1 MGNFVAGL
9 VRGGQTSFHSIS
21 MFKQVINKTLG
32 ILLAIYLIT
41 SVSTFYVKTVP
52 MEREI
57 FFNYMASTHLGFMMK
72 NVKVTGKNGTVYRLK
87 KEEFVNKKLVIES
100 VNITRQIFWGSLKTA
115 GMFVGVL
122 SLGIFGFFIWRGA
135 VKSGG
140 QYIRGAR
147 IVGSKKLKKMLKWRQ
162 DASTFTIGNTP
173 LKKNSEMQHIILL
186 GSPGVGKT
194 QAIFELLDEV
204 KRLGQKAIVYDVEG
218 VYTKRY
224 YDNSKDFILNPL
236 DQRDA
241 KWSPWLD
248 MIGKMNIASLA
259 SSLIIDT
266 NGMSDP
272 FWYQAARTIFEEAME
287 QLIRDGRE
295 DTQVLLDLLC
305 RKGIEDLQVVLKN
318 TFAEAL
324 VASEIEKTAL
334 SVKSILTA
342 NLKRL
347 EFICKPEAHFS
358 IRDWIKREDN
368 SWLFITSREDMHE
381 ALKPIIT
388 AYVDIVSNCLLTLEE
403 NRERRIWF
411 VTDEIHTI
419 GQSNSY
425 MQLAARGRKRGVC
438 IVAGLQSM
446 RQMDD
451 VFGKHGAEKISGM
464 FSTRVYF
471 RNSDL
476 ETARWIS
483 KSLGEHEMFEYTEGE
498 SYGSHEMRDGVNL
511 SRQKRVA
518 DLVMKEEI
526 MQLDDLNAYL
536 KIVGDYPLTKVNIKV
551 RENQSEIE
559 AFIPDESMTLLQRR
573 QSEDPHML
581 PLMSDQ
587 NGETPSVDE
596 PTKMKRKK
604 KTKKHENWQT
614 TLDL

>member
-1 MGNFVAGL
+1 MANILSGL
-9 VRGGQTSFHSIS
+9 VRGGQTSFHSIA
-21 MFKQVINKTLG
+21 MFKQVIHKT
-32 ILLAIYLIT
+32 ILLIMAIYMIGV
-41 SVSTFYVKTVP
+41 SVHFYQNTLSL
-52 MEREI
+52 EREI
-57 FFNYMASTHLGFMMK
+57 FAKYILAKHAGFLVNNIK
-72 NVKVTGKNGTVYRLK
+72 VKATSGKTVSFSKEQFINIKPITDSVRLTENALWTAFTQAGHFIAVVTL
-87 KEEFVNKKLVIES
+87 LI
-100 VNITRQIFWGSLKTA
+100 L
-115 GMFVGVL
+115 M
-122 SLGIFGFFIWRGA
+122 FFIWRGF

-140 QYIRGAR
+140 QFIRGAR
-147 IVGSKKLKKMLKWRQ
+147 IVRSNKLKWILKVKH
-162 DASTFTIGNTP
+162 DASSFTIGDTP
-173 LKKNSEMQHIILL
+173 IKKNSEMQHIILL

-204 KRLGQKAIVYDVEG
+204 KSQGQKAIVYDVEG

-224 YDNSKDFILNPL
+224 YDESKDFILNPL
-236 DQRDA
+236 DKRDA
-241 KWSPWLD
+241 KWSPWVD

-259 SSLIIDT
+259 SSLIADV
-266 NGMSDP
+266 NGFSDP
-272 FWYQAARTIFEEAME
+272 FWYQAARTIFEETME
-287 QLIRDGRE
+287 ALITDGRE
-295 DTQVLLDLLC
+295 DTKVLLDLLC
-305 RKGIEDLQVVLKN
+305 RKGIEDLQVILKD

-347 EFICKPEAHFS
+347 EFICKPDAKFS
-358 IRDWIKREDN
+358 IRDWIKSEDS

-381 ALKPIIT
+381 TLKPIIT
-388 AYVDIVSNCLLTLEE
+388 AYIDIVSNCLLTLEE
-403 NRERRIWF
+403 NRERRIWL

-483 KSLGEHEMFEYTEGE
+483 KSLGENEMYEYTEGE

-511 SRQKRVA
+511 SKQKRVT
-518 DLVMKEEI
+518 DLVMKEEV
-526 MQLDDLNAYL
+526 MQLPDLTAYL
-536 KIVGDYPLTKVNIKV
+536 KILGDYPLTQVKIKV
-551 RENQSEIE
+551 RENFGDVQ
-559 AFIPDESMTLLQRR
+559 AFIADESMIVLRR
-573 QSEDPHML
+573 GQSPDR
-581 PLMSDQ
+581 
-587 NGETPSVDE
+587 TPVESMPE
-596 PTKMKRKK
+596 KEKKEARKK
-604 KTKKHENWQT
+604 KSWETA
-614 TLDL
+614 LDL

>member
-1 MGNFVAGL
+1 MG
-9 VRGGQTSFHSIS
+9 
-21 MFKQVINKTLG
+21 MFYSKTQPLERDVFIQYMGAKHLG
-32 ILLAIYLIT
+32 FL
-41 SVSTFYVKTVP
+41 VKTV
-52 MEREI
+52 
-57 FFNYMASTHLGFMMK
+57 S
-72 NVKVTGKNGTVYRLK
+72 VSGKNGTEYKLQKEDFISK
-87 KEEFVNKKLVIES
+87 KVVQDS
-100 VNITRQIFWGSLKTA
+100 VEITLITFWKSIAGAAIFIAIL
-115 GMFVGVL
+115 GMFV
-122 SLGIFGFFIWRGA
+122 FGFFIWRGA

-140 QYIRGAR
+140 QHIRGAR
-147 IVGSKKLKKMLKWRQ
+147 IVECSKLKRMLKWKN
-162 DASTFTIGNTP
+162 DASTFCIGGVP
-173 LKKNSEMQHIILL
+173 IKKNSEMQHIILL

-194 QAIFELLDEV
+194 QAIFEILDEV
-204 KRLGQKAIVYDVEG
+204 KRLGQKAIIYDVEG
-218 VYTKRY
+218 VYAKRY
-224 YDNSKDFILNPL
+224 YDKSRDFILNPL
-236 DQRDA
+236 DKRDA
-241 KWSPWLD
+241 KWSPWRD
-248 MIGKMNIASLA
+248 MIGKTDIASLA
-259 SSLIIDT
+259 SSLIADT

-272 FWYQAARTIFEEAME
+272 FWYQAARTIFEEAMQ
-287 QLIRDGRE
+287 QLIFSGRE

-305 RKGIEDLQVVLKN
+305 RKGIEDLQEVLKN

-347 EFICKPEAHFS
+347 EFICKPEAAFS
-358 IRDWIKREDN
+358 IREWIKSEDD

-388 AYVDIVSNCLLTLEE
+388 AYIDIVSNCLLTLEE
-403 NRERRIWF
+403 DRERRVWF

-511 SRQKRVA
+511 SRQKRVT
-518 DLVMKEEI
+518 DLVMKEEV
-526 MQLDDLNAYL
+526 MGLEDLCAYL
-536 KIVGDYPLTKVNIKV
+536 KIVGDYPLTKVKIAV
-551 RENQSEIE
+551 RETKSNVES
-559 AFIPDESMTLLQRR
+559 FIADESMTLLQRGTR
-573 QSEDPHML
+573 PEAE
-581 PLMSDQ
+581 LMIPIE
-587 NGETPSVDE
+587 GEAEGITNIDS
-596 PTKMKRKK
+596 PTKRVKKRKTRK
-604 KTKKHENWQT
+604 KDVVTQDDWQT
-614 TLDL
+614 ALDL

>member
-1 MGNFVAGL
+1 
-9 VRGGQTSFHSIS
+9 
-21 MFKQVINKTLG
+21 
-32 ILLAIYLIT
+32 
-41 SVSTFYVKTVP
+41 
-52 MEREI
+52 MERSVFI
-57 FFNYMASTHLGFMMK
+57 NYLAAKHLGFMIK
-72 NVKVTGKNGTVYRLK
+72 NVNVEGQNGQKYTIEKDRFLSKN
-87 KEEFVNKKLVIES
+87 EVISS
-100 VNITRQIFWGSLKTA
+100 VNVTKKHFYASIKTTA
-115 GMFVGVL
+115 KYMLAF
-122 SLGIFGFFIWRGA
+122 SSGIFLFFTWRGF

-140 QYIRGAR
+140 QFIRGAR
-147 IVGSKKLKKMLKWRQ
+147 IINSMRLKRLLILKK
-162 DASTFTIGNTP
+162 DASKFTIGEAP
-173 LKKNSEMQHIILL
+173 IKKDSEMQHIILL

-194 QAIFELLDEV
+194 QAIFEILDKV
-204 KRLGQKAIVYDVEG
+204 KQRGHKAIVYDVEG

-224 YDNSKDFILNPL
+224 FDSSKDFILNPL

-241 KWSPWLD
+241 KWSPWKD

-259 SSLIIDT
+259 SSLIEDV
-266 NGMSDP
+266 NGMADP
-272 FWYQAARTIFEEAME
+272 FWHQAARTIFEEAME
-287 QLIRDGRE
+287 RLIQEGRE
-295 DTQVLLDLLC
+295 DTRVLLDLLC

-324 VASEIEKTAL
+324 VSSEIEKTAL

-347 EFICKPEAHFS
+347 EFLCKDDANFS
-358 IRDWIKREDN
+358 IREWIKREDD

-388 AYVDIVSNCLLTLEE
+388 AYIDIVSNCLLTLEE
-403 NRERRIWF
+403 DRERRIWF

-451 VFGKHGAEKISGM
+451 VFGKNGAEKISGM

-483 KSLGEHEMFEYTEGE
+483 KSLGEQEIFEYMEGE

-511 SRQKRVA
+511 SKQKRIT
-518 DLVMKEEI
+518 DLVMKEEV
-526 MQLDDLNAYL
+526 MQLPDLTAYL
-536 KIVGDYPLTKVNIKV
+536 KILGDYPLTKVRIKI
-551 RENQSEIE
+551 RETKNDVE
-559 AFIPDESMTLLQRR
+559 AFIADESMTLLRR
-573 QSEDPHML
+573 GQSETIQIIEPVTNL
-581 PLMSDQ
+581 LLNAPI
-587 NGETPSVDE
+587 DE
-596 PTKMKRKK
+596 KKMVKK
-604 KTKKHENWQT
+604 KEKWESA
-614 TLDL
+614 LDF

>member
-1 MGNFVAGL
+1 MPSIMTGL
-9 VRGGQTSFHSIS
+9 VRGGQTSYHSIA
-21 MFKQVINKTLG
+21 MFKQVLQKTL
-32 ILLAIYLIT
+32 ILLIWVYLGLIAAL
-41 SVSTFYVKTVP
+41 FYSKTVP
-52 MEREI
+52 MERSI
-57 FFNYMASTHLGFMMK
+57 YINYLTAKHLGFMIK
-72 NVKVTGKNGTVYRLK
+72 TVRVEGLNGQKYSLDKDKFLARKEALASVRL
-87 KEEFVNKKLVIES
+87 
-100 VNITRQIFWGSLKTA
+100 TQRTFWAAFRSASYGII
-115 GMFVGVL
+115 GL
-122 SLGIFGFFIWRGA
+122 SFFLFAFFTWRGF

-140 QYIRGAR
+140 QYLRGAK
-147 IVGSKKLKKMLKWRQ
+147 IISSKRLKGLLILKR
-162 DASTFTIGNTP
+162 DASPFSIGEVP

-194 QAIFELLDEV
+194 QAIFELLDKV
-204 KRLGQKAIVYDVEG
+204 KALGQKAIIYDVEG
-218 VYTKRY
+218 VYTRRY
-224 YDNSKDFILNPL
+224 YDATKDFILNPL

-241 KWSPWLD
+241 KWSPWSD
-248 MIGKMNIASLA
+248 MRGKMNIASLA
-259 SSLIIDT
+259 SSLIQDS
-266 NGMSDP
+266 NSMADP

-287 QLIRDGRE
+287 RLIQEGRE

-347 EFICKPEAHFS
+347 EFLCKEGAQFS
-358 IRDWIKREDN
+358 IRDWIMREDN
-368 SWLFITSREDMHE
+368 SWLFITSREDMHQ

-388 AYVDIVSNCLLTLEE
+388 AYIDIVSNCLLTLEE

-446 RQMDD
+446 RQMDE
-451 VFGKHGAEKISGM
+451 VFGRNGAEKISGM

-483 KSLGEHEMFEYTEGE
+483 KSLGEQEIFEYTEGE

-511 SRQKRVA
+511 SKQKRLT
-518 DLVMKEEI
+518 DLVLKEEI
-526 MQLDDLNAYL
+526 MQLPDLTAYL
-536 KIVGDYPLTKVNIKV
+536 KIVGDHPLTQVKITI
-551 RENQSEIE
+551 RETLSSVD
-559 AFIPDESMTLLQRR
+559 AFIADESMTLLKRGEVAVPQV
-573 QSEDPHML
+573 
-581 PLMSDQ
+581 SDEEPDTLLE
-587 NGETPSVDE
+587 GLKMRPMEKEKWGSVFDF
-596 PTKMKRKK
+596 
-604 KTKKHENWQT
+604 
-614 TLDL
+614 

>member
-1 MGNFVAGL
+1 MSGL
-9 VRGGQTSFHSIS
+9 VRGGQTSYHSIA
-21 MFKQVINKTLG
+21 MFKQVIQKTMLLLIWIYLG
-32 ILLAIYLIT
+32 ILSGI
-41 SVSTFYVKTVP
+41 FYVKTTP
-52 MEREI
+52 IERSI
-57 FFNYMASTHLGFMMK
+57 LTNYLIANHLGFFVK
-72 NVKVTGKNGTVYRLK
+72 NVAIKGENGQKYFIDKSEFLK
-87 KEEFVNKKLVIES
+87 KREVIDSVKRTKETIWISFRTASYYMLVLTFI
-100 VNITRQIFWGSLKTA
+100 
-115 GMFVGVL
+115 
-122 SLGIFGFFIWRGA
+122 IFGFFIWRGF

-147 IVGSKKLKKMLKWRQ
+147 IIPSTALKRLLFLKR
-162 DASTFTIGNTP
+162 DASKFTLGDTP
-173 LKKNSEMQHIILL
+173 IKKNSEMQHIILL

-194 QAIFELLDEV
+194 QAIFELLDKV
-204 KRLGQKAIVYDVEG
+204 KQQKQKAIIYDVEG
-218 VYTKRY
+218 VYTRRY
-224 YDNSKDFILNPL
+224 YDSSKDFILNPL

-241 KWSPWLD
+241 KWSPWRD

-259 SSLIIDT
+259 SSLIQDS
-266 NGMSDP
+266 NSMADP
-272 FWYQAARTIFEEAME
+272 FWYQAARTIFEESME
-287 QLIRDGRE
+287 RLIQEGRE
-295 DTQVLLDLLC
+295 DTQILLDLLC
-305 RKGIEDLQVVLKN
+305 RKGIEDLQEVLKN

-347 EFICKPEAHFS
+347 EFLCKDEANFS
-358 IRDWIKREDN
+358 IREWIKTEDD

-388 AYVDIVSNCLLTLEE
+388 AYIDIVSNCLLTLEE

-425 MQLAARGRKRGVC
+425 MQLAARGRKRGIC

-451 VFGKHGAEKISGM
+451 VFGKNGAEKISGM

-483 KSLGEHEMFEYTEGE
+483 KSLGEQEIFEYTEGE

-511 SRQKRVA
+511 SKQKRTT
-518 DLVMKEEI
+518 DLIMKEEI
-526 MQLDDLNAYL
+526 MQLPDLTAYL
-536 KIVGDYPLTKVNIKV
+536 KIVGNYPLTKVQIKV
-551 RENQSEIE
+551 RETLNGSE
-559 AFIPDESMTLLQRR
+559 AFIAEESMTLLRR
-573 QSEDPHML
+573 NIVRESCLILEPPIEDKVIP
-581 PLMSDQ
+581 
-587 NGETPSVDE
+587 
-596 PTKMKRKK
+596 KK
-604 KTKKHENWQT
+604 KEKWQEAI
-614 TLDL
+614 DF